1 MNENILITFAIRMFF
16 CLEILNGFVAMSS
29 IYSTM
34 LSISGRYSTTF
45 GTILNEFIE
54 IDKKY

>member
-1 MNENILITFAIRMFF
+1 MFF

-29 IYSTM
+29 IDSTM
-34 LSISGRYSTTF
+34 LSISGWYSTTF